1 MIGIYLYAVVTD
13 KNREAMKK
21 VNVHYDYY
29 SLFEIVNMGI

>member
-21 VNVHYDYY
+21 VNVHYD
-29 SLFEIVNMGI
+29 FEIVNMGI